1 MKKILSGILCF
12 ASISF
17 SAVHASSLEE
27 KYIITKGTSKNIDI
41 ATYHSG
47 TQSNWDDA
55 VVMDAMSNFK
65 SLSRVERK
73 ARVKEAKKYL
83 KEYKANAANAT
94 GSNDKVLLAIL
105 AILLPP
111 LAVYLHQGTTN
122 DTFWISVLLTLLF
135 WLPGVI
141 FALIT
146 VL

>member
-1 MKKILSGILCF
+1 MKKILLSTFCL

-17 SAVHASSLEE
+17 TSLHASSVGISSEINSE
-27 KYIITKGTSKNIDI
+27 NNKRTSN
-41 ATYHSG
+41 

-55 VVMDAMSNFK
+55 VVTDAMSNFK

-73 ARVKEAKKYL
+73 ARLKEVKKYL

-111 LAVYLHQGTTN
+111 LSVYLHEGTTN
-122 DTFWISVLLTLLF
+122 NTFWISVVLTLLF